1 MKKSEDMRNYYMDM
15 DVNVK
20 LEGKHEE
27 NREIRWWNE
36 KI

>member
-1 MKKSEDMRNYYMDM
+1 MDM
-15 DVNVK
+15 DMDVNVNVK

>member
-1 MKKSEDMRNYYMDM
+1 MRNYDMDM
-15 DVNVK
+15 DMDVNVNVK

>member
-1 MKKSEDMRNYYMDM
+1 MRNYDMDM
-15 DVNVK
+15 DMDVKVNVK